1 MAKRKN
7 RGNYAERKN
16 NDGTVSRFSIP
27 TVRGKPKWIKIPN
40 RPEYIGKRGAKR
52 HLEECRQNLS
62 GDWTNDNFDR
72 AAKRFLERIAHGKK
86 ATYIT
91 RESAI
96 RVHLSPYFGSMPITS
111 IRRRDVQAF
120 IDKKIADGINPNY
133 LRLNII
139 ASLSSVLS
147 RYVGEELLARNPASG
162 RPSFIYPKAAAAAR
176 KEGRALTPAEI
187 EVLLQNSPP
196 QFWPIFVWMTH
207 SGMRIGET
215 LAMTWDNLHIEKD
228 ASGRP
233 IIRYKVAHTLEP
245 YTLKLIP
252 VKTESSNAEIY
263 LPASIVPI
271 VEEQRRIIAEAR
283 LGNAK
288 WVDQDLIWPRMPK
301 IYSNT
306 NGADAVARFGSPLK
320 PDSVRRILSRSANL
334 AKIGSVRPHDLRH
347 TCASLLISEEVNIKI
362 VSAHLRHSSTQM
374 TWDTYGHLY
383 PDDQA
388 QAAQKLGSIFE
399 APISAKMG

>member
-1 MAKRKN
+1 
-7 RGNYAERKN
+7 
-16 NDGTVSRFSIP
+16 
-27 TVRGKPKWIKIPN
+27 
-40 RPEYIGKRGAKR
+40 
-52 HLEECRQNLS
+52 
-62 GDWTNDNFDR
+62 
-72 AAKRFLERIAHGKK
+72 
-86 ATYIT
+86 
-91 RESAI
+91 
-96 RVHLSPYFGSMPITS
+96 
-111 IRRRDVQAF
+111 
-120 IDKKIADGINPNY
+120 
-133 LRLNII
+133 
-139 ASLSSVLS
+139 
-147 RYVGEELLARNPASG
+147 
-162 RPSFIYPKAAAAAR
+162 
-176 KEGRALTPAEI
+176 
-187 EVLLQNSPP
+187 
-196 QFWPIFVWMTH
+196 
-207 SGMRIGET
+207 
-215 LAMTWDNLHIEKD
+215 
-228 ASGRP
+228 
-233 IIRYKVAHTLEP
+233 
-245 YTLKLIP
+245 
-252 VKTESSNAEIY
+252 
-263 LPASIVPI
+263 VPI

-347 TCASLLISEEVNIKI
+347 TRASLLISEEVNIKI